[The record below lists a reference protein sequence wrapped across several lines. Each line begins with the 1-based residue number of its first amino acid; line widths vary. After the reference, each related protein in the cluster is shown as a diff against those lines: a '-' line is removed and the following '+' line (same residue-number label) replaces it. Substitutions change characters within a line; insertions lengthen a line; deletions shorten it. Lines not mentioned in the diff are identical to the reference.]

1 MSYALRGR
9 EPLRELLVD
18 ALSGAAAGQ
27 GRGVLIEGPAG
38 SGRSRMLAETVSL
51 ARERGFTVCRA
62 MADHVAH
69 PAFLAPLGLTP
80 AGVPA
85 ARGADPLHR
94 LAAHL
99 ADRACGTPV
108 LVALDDLQWAG
119 PATLD
124 ALRSLSALLATRALP
139 VLAVLTRA
147 SRAGDPAVDRCVA
160 ALAADAVVRLELEP
174 LREDSVTALVADVLG
189 APPDETLSGLCAAAD
204 GVPGRVVELA
214 AALAGTGVTRA
225 ADGRATLPAG
235 PLPDPLREAVLRPL
249 RELPATSA
257 TLLDVIAVLGRSVA
271 PVDLALA
278 LGQDVRDLMPLVQEC
293 VTAGVLASTER
304 QLVFRHALVW
314 QAVREAV
321 PPPVRAALT
330 QELGERHARRG
341 DFASAARHL
350 AAALLAGE
358 RRALAGLERAG
369 RELAGRAPRDVVAL
383 LDPVVGEQPSGPAE
397 AALLVPLV
405 GALAAL
411 GRPGRAG
418 ALARAGLDAGCR
430 PATAAELAAY
440 LAEAELATGAVRAA
454 GERAEAV
461 LDAVTVPPDARLRAL
476 AVRARARSRTDALT
490 AVRAAADELR
500 DEARRVPAGAG
511 HPADAAAC
519 LLHGLAHWHEGRPDA
534 ALAELRRTPGP
545 GGAPYPAGH
554 CWDVRA
560 ALGTALLDLGAHD
573 QARTVLC
580 AAPVPEYD
588 RAVDPS
594 PAPGTG
600 APLAVLALETGD
612 LEQADRMAAEV
623 LGVPDDDRLLTDT
636 LLALAVRAESALR
649 RGRPRDARP
658 DADRLLAL
666 LRTDRFDI
674 AAGRA
679 LRTVLRVTEAES
691 GPHAALRLLRDLC
704 PDTPDAPGIPGA
716 PDAPGAPDEER
727 TGDSVAVT
735 VPGGPGLP
743 GGAAAPCPLPG
754 ALLLAGPG
762 AAVWLVRLARAGG
775 EPELAGRITA
785 WLRATASASPG
796 SACKE
801 AMANAADH
809 AEGLLRESAT
819 LLSRAAAAYR
829 DPWSRARAEEDLGTL
844 LKDGDDTDR
853 AHAVERLQS
862 ALQGYDDAGSAPD
875 AARVR
880 GTLRGLGVRRR
891 HWTYADRPATGWASL
906 TDTERAV
913 ADLVAQGLTNR
924 ETADLMFL
932 SPYTVNFHLRQIFR
946 KLSITSR
953 VELARM
959 HRDLEQQ
966 QAPAAASPPKRRV
979 HPGAAYDR
987 RPRPGHPAAAGT
999 VRSAH
1004 DTTRALTAPDSRG
1017 RR

>member
-9 EPLRELLVD
+9 EPLRELLAD
-18 ALSGAAAGQ
+18 ALSSAAAGQ

-69 PAFLAPLGLTP
+69 PAFLASLGLTP
-80 AGVPA
+80 AGAPA

-99 ADRACGTPV
+99 ADRSCGTPV

-124 ALRSLSALLATRALP
+124 ALRTLSALLATRALP
-139 VLAVLTRA
+139 VLAVFTRA
-147 SRAGDPAVDRCVA
+147 STAGDPAVDRCVA
-160 ALAADAVVRLELEP
+160 ALAADAVVRQELEP

-204 GVPGRVVELA
+204 GVPGRAVELA
-214 AALAGTGVTRA
+214 EALAGTGVTRA
-225 ADGRATLPAG
+225 ADGRAALPAG

-278 LGQDVRDLMPLVQEC
+278 LGQDVHDLMPLVQEC

-321 PPPVRAALT
+321 PPPVRSALA

-411 GRPGRAG
+411 GRPGRA
-418 ALARAGLDAGCR
+418 AVLARAGLDAGCR

-454 GERAEAV
+454 GERADAV

-545 GGAPYPAGH
+545 GGAPHPAGH

-580 AAPVPEYD
+580 AAPEQEHD
-588 RAVDPS
+588 RAVDRS

-649 RGRPRDARP
+649 RGRSRDARP

-691 GPHAALRLLRDLC
+691 GPRAALHLLRDLC
-704 PDTPDAPGIPGA
+704 GPDIPGDHGIPGT
-716 PDAPGAPDEER
+716 PDEER
-727 TGDSVAVT
+727 TGGSGAVT
-735 VPGGPGLP
+735 ASKEPGLP

-754 ALLLAGPG
+754 ALLLAGP
-762 AAVWLVRLARAGG
+762 ATAVWLVRLARAGG

-785 WLRATASASPG
+785 WLRATAPASPG
-796 SACKE
+796 SAPGE

-891 HWTYADRPATGWASL
+891 HWTYADRPTTGWASL

-966 QAPAAASPPKRRV
+966 QAPAAASPPKRRT
-979 HPGAAYDR
+979 HPGAAHDR
-987 RPRPGHPAAAGT
+987 RPRPGHPAATGT